1 MVARKLKQTVIQY
14 SRMGRK
20 KKQQQENKEESSSIL
35 SGDVKRSIV
44 AIALFALAIIFAL
57 GFFGDAGVLG
67 KIFNKIIGLL
77 FGWGKW
83 VSPLVLIAAGIILLF
98 RKETLFYVSKLIG
111 VGAAFICLL
120 GFFHIFFDKEEMLAN
135 AKAGVGGGYVGYI
148 FDILLVKLTG
158 DIGALV
164 ILGAVFL
171 MGIFVA
177 FNFSIINIIR
187 RFIREKREEIE
198 EEDIVEQAPLENPI
212 VEETEEELEE
222 DEDDSEAEEE
232 DDEPKK
238 TKEGILSRAAK
249 RLTRRS
255 GTQKEESYDDWELPP
270 VDLLERASGSAQG
283 GDVNKRAKVIRETF
297 KNFGIEVEPGEI
309 KVGPTVTQYSF
320 RPAVGVKLS
329 RITALNNDLALALAA
344 HPIRIEAPIPGKSLI
359 GIEVQNK
366 SAATVRLPELLE
378 RSEFEERQS
387 NLLLA
392 LGKDVSGNYIFG
404 DLKKMPHLM
413 IAGSTGSGKSVCA
426 NSVLLSLL
434 YQNSPEDLKLI
445 LVDPKR
451 VELSLYNGIPHL
463 LTDVIVENSKAASA
477 LKWAIGEM
485 ERRYKLLPENG
496 SRDIVSFNQKVEA
509 GEMRKIVDP
518 DTGEITEEPFQKLP
532 YIVIMIDELSD
543 LMASHGKEVEGA
555 IIRLAQMAR
564 AVGIHLI
571 VSTQR
576 PSVEVITGLI
586 KANIPTRI
594 AFKVA
599 TQIDSRTILDSS
611 GAEKLLGNGDM
622 LFSSTAVAGMRRL
635 QGVYVSEKEVKN
647 VVDFIKRQKLE
658 KREDGLDDEIIEKDK
673 EEVSV
678 SYAGTGAFDLDAMA
692 SAGHDDKD
700 ELFEEAKKV
709 VIQTRKASTSFL
721 QRKFRIGYSRAAR
734 LIDLL
739 EEEGIVGAPDGSR
752 PRDVLVDEASADYN
766 DDVEDQQKRDKWQI

>member
-1 MVARKLKQTVIQY
+1 
-14 SRMGRK
+14 MGRK
-20 KKQQQENKEESSSIL
+20 KKQQQAEKEQTSSII
-35 SGDVKRSIV
+35 SGDVKRSVV
-44 AIALFALAIIFAL
+44 AIALFALAILFTL
-57 GFFGDAGVLG
+57 GFVGDAGILG
-67 KIFNKIIGLL
+67 KVFNNVIGIL

-83 VSPLVLIAAGIILLF
+83 VSPLVLIAAGVILLF

-111 VGAAFICLL
+111 VGVAYLCLL
-120 GFFHIFFDKEEMLAN
+120 GFFHIFYDSSKYVAM
-135 AKAGVGGGYVGYI
+135 AKAGAGGGYVGYF
-148 FDILLVKLTG
+148 FDLLLIKLTG

-164 ILGAVFL
+164 ILSAFFL
-171 MGIFVA
+171 IGIFIA
-177 FNFSIINIIR
+177 FNFSIIKLAR
-187 RFIREKREEIE
+187 KFIREKTQDGEES
-198 EEDIVEQAPLENPI
+198 DLLEQQPPENPI
-212 VEETEEELEE
+212 VEESEEQEEQTEFVEDPDEEE
-222 DEDDSEAEEE
+222 EA
-232 DDEPKK
+232 PKK
-238 TKEGILSRAAK
+238 SIFKRAAQRIK
-249 RLTRRS
+249 KS
-255 GTQKEESYDDWELPP
+255 HPQTQEEESYDDWELPP
-270 VDLLERASGSAQG
+270 IGLLETASGAAQG
-283 GDVNKRAKVIRETF
+283 GDVQKRAKIIQDTF
-297 KNFGIEVEPGEI
+297 KHFGIEVEPAET
-309 KVGPTVTQYSF
+309 KVGPTVTQFSF
-320 RPAVGVKLS
+320 KPAVGVKLS
-329 RITALNNDLALALAA
+329 RITALSNDLALALAA

-366 SAATVRLPELLE
+366 SAATVRLPELLV
-378 RSEFEERQS
+378 RGEFEERQS
-387 NLLLA
+387 NLLVA

-426 NSVLLSLL
+426 NSILLSLL

-463 LTDVIVENSKAASA
+463 LADVIVDNGKVVSA

-496 SRDIVSFNQKVEA
+496 SRDIASFNQKVEA
-509 GEMRKIVDP
+509 GEMRRVVDH
-518 DTGEITEEPFQKLP
+518 DTGEVTEELFEKLP
-532 YIVIMIDELSD
+532 YIVIMIDELAD

-622 LFSSTAVAGMRRL
+622 LFSSTAVAGVRRL

-647 VVDFIKRQKLE
+647 VVDFIKKQKLE
-658 KREDGLDDEIIEKDK
+658 KREDGLEDEIIKNDPD
-673 EEVSV
+673 EVHTYNTPQS
-678 SYAGTGAFDLDAMA
+678 GIDLNAAMERA
-692 SAGHDDKD
+692 SSQDGDKD
-700 ELFEEAKKV
+700 ELFDEAKKT
-709 VIQTRKASTSFL
+709 VIQTGKASTSFL

-734 LIDLL
+734 LIDAL
-739 EEEGIVGAPDGSR
+739 EEAGIVGPADGAKAR
-752 PRDVLVDEASADYN
+752 EVLAGSSEAVSYDDEID
-766 DDVEDQQKRDKWQI
+766 DQQKRDKWQM